1 LGDKPKYRCACIS
14 SYVYIYIYM
23 YVYMCAALYI
33 CILYVFL
40 LMYVHIYMYVY
51 IYVYIYVCICISSY
65 VCWPPA
71 SGADGCTGADRR
83 QHLAQTASIWR
94 RRLPPRKSGGSV
106 LTLFHSIRIPRRSHF
121 YITCVSLRFHSDF
134 KPLRHVDCTSS
145 NFVSISLRCSL
156 PGSGAGWLSKMMPAL

>member
-1 LGDKPKYRCACIS
+1 LIIVVRSPGGSLWLQAMWSEKMDPARSVLEAPWHMKLQQMAAWSCMKERVEVATCDAGTCWWNKHEARWSWIGGLGE
-14 SYVYIYIYM
+14 
-23 YVYMCAALYI
+23 
-33 CILYVFL
+33 
-40 LMYVHIYMYVY
+40 
-51 IYVYIYVCICISSY
+51 
-65 VCWPPA
+65 
-71 SGADGCTGADRR
+71 
-83 QHLAQTASIWR
+83 
-94 RRLPPRKSGGSV
+94 GSV

>member
-1 LGDKPKYRCACIS
+1 MTMKSQQCRHTHTPH
-14 SYVYIYIYM
+14 YVCLYIYI
-23 YVYMCAALYI
+23 
-33 CILYVFL
+33 F
-40 LMYVHIYMYVY
+40 IYFFCVPWSPQY
-51 IYVYIYVCICISSY
+51 
-65 VCWPPA
+65 
-71 SGADGCTGADRR
+71 RR
-83 QHLAQTASIWR
+83 KR
-94 RRLPPRKSGGSV
+94 RRPQADIGGVWGGGSPPRKSGGSV